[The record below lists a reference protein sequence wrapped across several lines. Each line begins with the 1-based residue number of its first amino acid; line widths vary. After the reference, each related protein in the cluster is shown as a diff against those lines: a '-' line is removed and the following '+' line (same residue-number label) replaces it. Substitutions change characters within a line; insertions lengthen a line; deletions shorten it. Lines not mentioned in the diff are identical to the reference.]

1 MKEIINKIIDLL
13 KTLAPKL
20 LSGRYYLTI
29 AFSTTYCLIMLGL
42 TIALLKKIIV
52 VETYV
57 ALLGAFA
64 LIVREIA
71 GDYFSRNDR
80 QTNNP
85 NVSLGSSK

>member
-1 MKEIINKIIDLL
+1 MPKEIWE
-13 KTLAPKL
+13 KL
-20 LSGRYYLTI
+20 FSGRYYLTI
-29 AFSTTYCLIMLGL
+29 AFSTTYCLIMTGL

-71 GDYFSRNDR
+71 DDYFKQDR
-80 QTNNP
+80 TN
-85 NVSLGSSK
+85 GMQK